1 MSERLSALLRRLLDQ
16 GEVPAAEFSGE
27 EADPEQ
33 LGLVVRDG
41 KVLPP
46 ADMAALDAEAI
57 GAGFSPEAA
66 DWLRGVTVFPAVD
79 STNSRMVKL
88 AQSESIDGLAW
99 LAELQTAGR
108 GRRGRRWATPFG
120 RSIALTLGFEL
131 QLPVGALGGLSL
143 AVGLAVAEFL
153 RHEGIEAVA
162 VKWPN
167 DVHIGGAKV
176 CGVLMEVVARAK
188 RCSCIVGIGLNVDLP
203 KSVRAAI
210 DQQVTDLRTHG
221 LSMDRNGIVG
231 PLASAVVAAVRR
243 FSREGFLSQRSAYD
257 RLHACQGQHCR
268 IIQGDQAREGVVLGV
283 TGEGALRMRC
293 AGEIIEFTGGEVSL
307 RPVAGRGW
315 TSRDG
320 R

>member
-1 MSERLSALLRRLLDQ
+1 MSEALSVLLRRLLDG
-16 GEVPAAEFSGE
+16 GEVAVAQLDAHK
-27 EADPEQ
+27 ADPEQ
-33 LGLVVRDG
+33 LGLVVGDG
-41 KVLPP
+41 QVRLPEG
-46 ADMAALDAEAI
+46 MVALDGEAI
-57 GAGFSPEAA
+57 RAGLSPEAA
-66 DWLRGVTVFPAVD
+66 QWLRGVTIFPALD

-99 LAELQTAGR
+99 FAELQTAGR
-108 GRRGRRWATPFG
+108 GRRGRRWFTPFG
-120 RSIALTLGFEL
+120 RSIALSLGFEL
-131 QLPVGALGGLSL
+131 GLPVGALGGLSL
-143 AVGLAVAEFL
+143 AIGLAVAEFL

-176 CGVLMEVVARAK
+176 CGLLMEVVARAK

-203 KSVRAAI
+203 MGARAAI
-210 DQQVTDLRTHG
+210 DQEVTDLRTHG
-221 LSMDRNGIVG
+221 LSMDRNGIAG

-243 FSREGFLSQRSAYD
+243 FSREGFLPRRSAYD

-268 IIQGDQAREGVVLGV
+268 IIQGAQTQEGVVLGV

-307 RPVAGRGW
+307 RPAAKPR
-315 TSRDG
+315 
-320 R
+320 